1 MGLIYPLL
9 SKGKL
14 GDSQMAWFKKNLL
27 DPYARANENISTD
40 RLQLMEDFKAL
51 KKSFRSS

>member
-14 GDSQMAWFKKNLL
+14 GDSQMAWFKEHLL
-27 DPYARANENISTD
+27 DPYARAQENLSAD
-40 RLQLMEDFKAL
+40 RLQLNGRF
-51 KKSFRSS
+51 